1 MANLVDRVRARAGQV
16 LFGTGA
22 WTPQDTAAVRAGDP
36 AIVFGSGLA
45 ADAVEGMSPGELYQ
59 TQPNLRAVVDFVS
72 RNAAQLGRQVFVPAA
87 EGGRERARDSTLET
101 LLKSPNDYQ
110 TGFDLFKQLFSELAL
125 YDYHIWMV
133 DTSRNSGAW
142 TIRGIP
148 GDWVAGTV
156 SDAFG
161 RVVRYKI
168 APTSNVNDNFYLE
181 ASDAVT
187 FRGYSPFGFTK
198 GSPAIKSLKSTLA
211 EQIAATS
218 FRKQMWKRGGR
229 IGMYLTRPA
238 DAPEWSAEGKAKFVQ
253 QWKAQWSGAGA
264 EAGGTP
270 LLDEGMEMKRVGFNA
285 REEQWFEA
293 AQLAMTTTAQAFH
306 VTPAMMGV
314 TGSNSF
320 ASVKEFRKMLYT
332 ETLGP
337 LVAQVEDTIN
347 TFLPPL
353 IGVSDGSFLELNI
366 AEKLQGDFE
375 EQGTVLFQAV
385 GGPYMTPDEAR
396 ARMNMPAIPGGDKL
410 LAPLNMGASGNN
422 GPVAAEPIESDAPD
436 NEPGKTRNSS
446 HGPRAD
452 GRSAPEFKA
461 ASAISDD
468 DLDGLAAKL
477 AGYFDRQQ
485 KALESALKTK
495 DPSWWNQKQWNK
507 ELKAMLAPVLLQL
520 SAGVARKIAGAKG
533 LDPSAYS
540 EGETLNFLLAVSES
554 RADLINST
562 TRDALKKAVDAADT
576 GEAGPAVKAYFEETN
591 ASRAADVS
599 RTLGTFVAGF
609 AANEVAKQLM
619 SDGDSE
625 PTKTWVASGLPNS
638 RHADMD
644 GETVKISETFSNGAN
659 WPGDPVLGAEGVANC
674 ACGVDVNPN

>member
-22 WTPQDTAAVRAGDP
+22 WTPQATAALQAGDP
-36 AIVFGSGLA
+36 GIVFGSGLA
-45 ADAVEGMSPGELYQ
+45 QDLVEGMTPAELYQ
-59 TQPNLRAVVDFVS
+59 TQPNLRAVIDFTS
-72 RNAAQLGRQVFVPAA
+72 RNAAQLGRQVFRIGPDGERA
-87 EGGRERARDSTLET
+87 RARDSFLEV

-125 YDYHIWMV
+125 YDFHVWMI
-133 DTSRNSGAW
+133 DNSRKSGGT
-142 TIRGIP
+142 TITGIP
-148 GDWVAGTV
+148 GEWIVGTQ

-161 RVVRYKI
+161 RVTRYKVQ
-168 APTSNVNDNFYLE
+168 PTSNINDNFYLE

-187 FRGYSPFGFTK
+187 FRGYNPYGFAK
-198 GSPAIKSLKSTLA
+198 GSSAIKSLKSTLA
-211 EQIAATS
+211 EQIAATQ
-218 FRKQMWKRGGR
+218 FRSQMWKRGGR

-238 DAPEWSAEGKAKFVQ
+238 DAPEWSQEGKAKFIQ

-285 REEQWFEA
+285 REEQWYEG
-293 AQLAMTTTAQAFH
+293 AQLAMVTVAQAYH

-314 TGSNSF
+314 AGSNSF

-337 LVAQVEDTIN
+337 SVAQVEDTIN

-353 IGVSDGSFLELNI
+353 IGVHDDFLELNI

-375 EQGTVLFQAV
+375 EQAQVLFQAI
-385 GGPYMTPDEAR
+385 GGPYMVPNEGR
-396 ARMNMPAIPGGDKL
+396 SKVNLPPIEGGDVL

-422 GPVAAEPIESDAPD
+422 GPSAAEPTGSDAPAND
-436 NEPGKTRNSS
+436 AGKARKTS
-446 HGPRAD
+446 HGPHAD
-452 GRSAPEFKA
+452 GRPAPDKKA

-468 DLDGLAAKL
+468 DLEGLAAKL

-485 KALESALKTK
+485 RTLESALKTK
-495 DPSWWNQKQWNK
+495 DPTWWNQKQWNK
-507 ELKAMLAPVLLQL
+507 ELKALLAPVLLQL
-520 SAGVARKIAGAKG
+520 SAGAARKIAGAKG
-533 LDPSAYS
+533 LDPNAYS
-540 EGETLNFLLAVSES
+540 EGETVNFLLAVSES

-562 TRDALKKAVDAADT
+562 TRDALKKAVDSAED
-576 GEAGPAVKAYFEETN
+576 GEAGPAVKTYFEQTN

-609 AANEVAKQLM
+609 AATEVAKQLM
-619 SDGDSE
+619 SDGDKE

-644 GETVKISETFSNGAN
+644 GETVKVSETFSNGAN

-674 ACGVDVNPN
+674 ACGVDINHN